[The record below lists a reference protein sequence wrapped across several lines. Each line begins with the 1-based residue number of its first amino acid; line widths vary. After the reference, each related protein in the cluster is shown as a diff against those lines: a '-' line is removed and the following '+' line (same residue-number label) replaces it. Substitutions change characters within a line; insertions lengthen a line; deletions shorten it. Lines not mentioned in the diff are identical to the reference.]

1 MVYPCRLRSLLPILS
16 SWLLVRML
24 ALIVRHLFEHGG
36 GHVGAQDLA
45 LASPIER
52 MVDGARVANH
62 LNVECAAD
70 AFPVPLN
77 VDLYL
82 LQRHELEWSPNVP
95 QQSYARS
102 FRRLARGSADV
113 SEGPG
118 FYSETPGYAKV
129 RTSGYPRIVVKR
141 RIVACRR
148 CSYNLRR
155 TSRRFCL

>member
-1 MVYPCRLRSLLPILS
+1 MVYPCRLHSLLPILS

-24 ALIVRHLFEHGG
+24 APIVCHLFEHGG

-77 VDLYL
+77 VDLGL
-82 LQRHELEWSPNVP
+82 LQRHELTWSPNVP
-95 QQSYARS
+95 HQSYARS
-102 FRRLARGSADV
+102 FRRLARRQGRRF
-113 SEGPG
+113 EGPWVLLRNAWVRKG
-118 FYSETPGYAKV
+118 KV
-129 RTSGYPRIVVKR
+129 FGLVTYCCEAANSSSPPVFV
-141 RIVACRR
+141 
-148 CSYNLRR
+148 
-155 TSRRFCL
+155 

>member
-1 MVYPCRLRSLLPILS
+1 
-16 SWLLVRML
+16 ML
-24 ALIVRHLFEHGG
+24 APIVRHLFEHGG

-77 VDLYL
+77 VDLYP
-82 LQRHELEWSPNVP
+82 LQRHELAWSPNVP

-102 FRRLARGSADV
+102 FRRLARRQGRRF
-113 SEGPG
+113 EGPWVLLRNAWVRKG
-118 FYSETPGYAKV
+118 KV
-129 RTSGYPRIVVKR
+129 SDLVTYCCEPANSSLPPVFV
-141 RIVACRR
+141 
-148 CSYNLRR
+148 
-155 TSRRFCL
+155 